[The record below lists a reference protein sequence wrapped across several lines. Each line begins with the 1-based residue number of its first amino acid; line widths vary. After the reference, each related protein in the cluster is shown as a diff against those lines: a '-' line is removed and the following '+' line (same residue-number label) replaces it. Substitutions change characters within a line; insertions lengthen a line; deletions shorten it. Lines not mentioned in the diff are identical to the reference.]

1 MGHYRPELDT
11 CPFCSSKGNC
21 HIHAYYR
28 RKIGAYKDGVVV
40 WEKVTVMRVRCSS
53 CGHTHAVLPDVI
65 IPYNRYG
72 LLFILKV
79 LASHFSGQLCAEKI
93 CERFSI
99 SRNTFF
105 KWLSLWHKHKDLFL
119 GRLASSQTGSHSFM
133 AQITEQQEYSAFASS
148 FVRSF
153 AVSFLQ
159 SHKNPA
165 NYCQQVFDP

>member
-1 MGHYRPELDT
+1 MAHYRPELDT

-21 HIHAYYR
+21 RIHAYYW
-28 RKIGAYKDGVVV
+28 RKIGAFKDGSVV
-40 WEKVTVMRVRCSS
+40 WEKVAVMRVICSS
-53 CGHTHAVLPDVI
+53 CGHTHAVLPDII
-65 IPYNRYG
+65 IPYARHG
-72 LLFILKV
+72 LLFVLKI
-79 LASHFSGQLCAEKI
+79 LASHFSGQFRVEKI
-93 CERFSI
+93 CELFSI

-119 GRLASSQTGSHSFM
+119 GRLTSSQTDNHSFM
-133 AQITEQQEYSAFASS
+133 TQITEQQEYSAFASS

-159 SHKNPA
+159 SHINPA

>member
-1 MGHYRPELDT
+1 MDRYRPELDT
-11 CPFCSSKGNC
+11 CPYCSSKGNC
-21 HIHAYYR
+21 RIHAYYR
-28 RKIGAYKDGVVV
+28 RKIAVFQGGSVV

-53 CGHTHAVLPDVI
+53 CGHTHAVLPDII
-65 IPYNRYG
+65 IPYSRHG

-79 LASHFSGQLCAEKI
+79 LASHFSGQFSIEKI

-99 SRNTFF
+99 NHNTFF
-105 KWLSLWHKHKDLFL
+105 KWLSLWHRHKDLFL
-119 GRLASSQTGSHSFM
+119 GRLTSFQTDSRSFM
-133 AQITEQQEYSAFASS
+133 AQITEQQDYSAFASS

-165 NYCQQVFDP
+165 NYCQQVFGP